1 MKINKTDNI
10 MQIYNINNMNSNKV
24 SSNKNKL
31 EKDNINLS
39 ERAKDYQFAV
49 EKIKE
54 LPDIRME
61 KVKYLKEKIQSG
73 KYNIDGKEI
82 VEKMFENIHI
92 DERI

>member
-1 MKINKTDNI
+1 

>member
-10 MQIYNINNMNSNKV
+10 MKVYNNMSSNKV
-24 SSNKNKL
+24 NANKNKL

-39 ERAKDYQFAV
+39 ERAKDYQFAM

-54 LPDIRME
+54 VPDIRID
-61 KVKYLKEKIQSG
+61 KVKDLKEKVQSG
-73 KYNIDGKEI
+73 NYNVEGKKI
-82 VEKMFENIHI
+82 VEKMFENIHF